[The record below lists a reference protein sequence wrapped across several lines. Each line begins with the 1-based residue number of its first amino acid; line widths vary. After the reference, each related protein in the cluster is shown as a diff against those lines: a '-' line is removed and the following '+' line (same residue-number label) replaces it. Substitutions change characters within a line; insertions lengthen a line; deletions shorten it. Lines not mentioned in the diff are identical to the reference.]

1 MRVSSGIE
9 NDVDVPAAGTDSH
22 SSDNRGS
29 STRGPRV
36 GQAVQAVQGIEG
48 GRRRHGEHSA
58 PGRQAGQSEQAEQGP
73 QVTPGVRGRQG
84 VDGEQ
89 GVPITNLTPDTHA
102 DDAEGGGPADRSR
115 PPERRHSEAAPEAS
129 PPHSAPLVPP
139 TPTEAEALFGGR
151 RALAE
156 RYVVLL
162 ADTGISHG
170 LIGPREGPRLWHRH
184 VVNCGLVSP
193 LLARGT
199 SVADLGSG
207 AGLPGL
213 VLALMR
219 PDLTVHLVEPLHRRI
234 VWLERTVAD
243 LGLDNVTLHEARAEA
258 LSGDLEV
265 DYVTARA
272 VARLDKLGRWAVPLL
287 PRGGQMLALKGE
299 SAAQELAEDLPKL
312 QRSFPGRVE
321 SSEVVR
327 CGEGVV
333 EHPTLV
339 VRIGFTP
346 APPVSGRNTPTK
358 RGPAGTGRPR
368 LRR

>member
-1 MRVSSGIE
+1 MR
-9 NDVDVPAAGTDSH
+9 
-22 SSDNRGS
+22 
-29 STRGPRV
+29 
-36 GQAVQAVQGIEG
+36 
-48 GRRRHGEHSA
+48 
-58 PGRQAGQSEQAEQGP
+58 GRQGGVAEQG
-73 QVTPGVRGRQG
+73 VRRRQG

-89 GVPITNLTPDTHA
+89 GVLGRHGVDRAQDVPVGKPAPVTHS
-102 DDAEGGGPADRSR
+102 DAAGRGGPGDRSGR
-115 PPERRHSEAAPEAS
+115 HERRHGQASPEAS
-129 PPHSAPLVPP
+129 PAPPAPLVPP
-139 TPTEAEALFGGR
+139 TPHEAEALFGDQ

-156 RYVVLL
+156 RYVALL

-170 LIGPREGPRLWHRH
+170 LIGPREGPRLWDRH

-193 LLARGT
+193 LLAHGT

-258 LSGDLEV
+258 LDGELEV

-272 VARLDKLGRWAVPLL
+272 VARLDKLGRWAVPFL

-299 SAAQELAEDLPKL
+299 SAAQELTEDLPKL
-312 QRSFPGRVE
+312 QRSLPGRVD
-321 SSEVVR
+321 SAEVVR

-339 VRIGFTP
+339 VRIVFTP
-346 APPVSGRNTPTK
+346 APPVSGRHRPTR
-358 RGPAGTGRPR
+358 RGPAATGRPR
-368 LRR
+368 RPR